1 MKKTSDNPILKL
13 RPLHRVM
20 ICLAVAAA
28 VFFIV
33 RSFDLEPLV
42 EAVFGWIAF
51 AITYLSLDW
60 IIILKRS
67 VEQIQEMA
75 KKDDG
80 SVVFVF
86 FIVLLAAFA
95 SMFAVLFLTVS
106 KEKSNETLTV
116 IASVVAMLLSWAMVH
131 TQYIF
136 HYAHEYY
143 DDDDEGSGEKAE
155 GLDFP
160 GDEDPDY
167 MDFAYFS
174 FCLGSTFQVSDVD
187 ITSKLIRKIVFV
199 HGLLAFF
206 MNTFVVALTI
216 NIVAGLSNG

>member
-1 MKKTSDNPILKL
+1 
-13 RPLHRVM
+13 
-20 ICLAVAAA
+20 
-28 VFFIV
+28 
-33 RSFDLEPLV
+33 
-42 EAVFGWIAF
+42 
-51 AITYLSLDW
+51 
-60 IIILKRS
+60 
-67 VEQIQEMA
+67 
-75 KKDDG
+75 
-80 SVVFVF
+80 
-86 FIVLLAAFA
+86 
-95 SMFAVLFLTVS
+95 MFAVLFLTIS

-116 IASVVAMLLSWAMVH
+116 IASVVAMLLSWIMVH
-131 TQYIF
+131 TQYVF
-136 HYAHEYY
+136 HYAHDYY
-143 DDDDEGSGEKAE
+143 DDDDEGSGEQAE

-216 NIVAGLSNG
+216 NIVAGLSGG

>member
-20 ICLAVAAA
+20 ICFVVAAA

-33 RSFDLEPLV
+33 RSFELEPLV
-42 EAVFGWIAF
+42 TAVFGWIAF

-216 NIVAGLSNG
+216 NIVAGLSDG